1 VDNDGDIRVPCNK
14 CNGALH
20 HLFLEDVDGDI
31 LEDIDEAGVMGMPPW
46 WICQDERKVLQKGDA
61 IEVIYLDGTTVLLE
75 FKGM

>member
-20 HLFLEDVDGDI
+20 HLFLEDVDGNV
-31 LEDIDEAGVMGMPPW
+31 LENVDEAGVMGMPPR
-46 WICQDERKVLQKGDA
+46 WICQDEMKVMKKGD
-61 IEVIYLDGTTVLLE
+61 VIKIVYLDGTIALLE